1 MDTTQNKTA
10 QTILDMSE
18 EEFTA
23 IQGAFLKSMTLS
35 ELWSYMAYRSAGED
49 RLDDAITAGKLAVEH
64 SHENPD
70 TVFSLANIYFRAE
83 IYTEAAPLY
92 ERLREDPE
100 LGKESCEMLY
110 DCYGFMHRLEAARSA
125 IEQALE
131 YDPEDIKNKERLLG
145 LMLQEGDIKGVLEFD
160 VAELAEYPQDEDI
173 TNRIW
178 SNIIYGLRHDVNVYD
193 IREAT
198 INAPQYV
205 RDFVEI
211 LYEHEIGVRGI
222 AGSHAKHLLEQHG
235 DKLTDRIKPQL
246 LGMVIHHEY
255 DQSQY
260 EVCRDHIAQA
270 LTLISKQSERAH
282 FLNLRGICLSRLGDK
297 EGALE
302 HYRQAIKA
310 DPETGVFYQN
320 FMHGSRELG
329 NIDDVLEYGLKYARL
344 QTRRAEEQTNPQL
357 QFTRADKGTIN
368 TKLGINDLY
377 PRDPDAPLKPAF
389 GDERPRLPILIESSI
404 DLKLTEDGQV
414 KIIETN
420 DMYSSGFD
428 GFKRAYNK
436 NMREDLVFPYHRK
449 LEERLA
455 EKYGHEVKVVTPYS
469 VHDSLPYLVQA
480 IVCAQQAVYTSATLG
495 WRAVNERKDYL
506 HVTTPDEWAAL
517 YPKTIVVP
525 RSSKMTER
533 ELQNRLQSLVN
544 DGQTVTDAQFI
555 MKPCDDS
562 IGRGV
567 ELVSGQDIVAELHQA
582 TSWSSP
588 EGSYWADHVDP
599 NIVVQECIR
608 SKPVRADNGKFYDGT
623 MRIAFTAVLSPDGQQ
638 VEDIQFYRPY
648 WKLPANSVDDTSDAR
663 NSVVSFPPSSLK
675 LDQYKDRAD
684 EIPVS
689 ARVDFNDQWVV
700 EGQLRPYLESVLPQ
714 YAQSAPDFAAQMNKF
729 ARSRDDAKRSI
740 ALDLA
745 TAFTHAAAIKIIGGN
760 AASSALQKAVEAARW
775 GKDTA
780 AKRYRD
786 YLFHK
791 PIETA
796 DHAAAIADRTPEM
809 LEQRLGLE
817 RNEVRLETEEWF
829 SDPADIL
836 PLVAKII

>member
-1 MDTTQNKTA
+1 MDTTKNKTA

-35 ELWSYMAYRSAGED
+35 ELWSYMAYRSAGEG

-64 SHENPD
+64 SHENPE
-70 TVFSLANIYFRAE
+70 TVFSLANIYFRAK

-92 ERLREDPE
+92 ERLRDDPE

-110 DCYGFMHRLEAARSA
+110 DCYGFMHKLEAARSA
-125 IEQALE
+125 IKQALE

-160 VAELAEYPQDEDI
+160 AAELSERPEDEDI

-193 IREAT
+193 IRDALF
-198 INAPQYV
+198 NAPQYV

-211 LYEHEIGVRGI
+211 LYEHEIGVRGM
-222 AGSHAKHLLEQHG
+222 AGSHAGQLLEEHG
-235 DKLTDRIKPQL
+235 DKLTDKIRPQL
-246 LGMVIHHEY
+246 LGMIIHHEY
-255 DQSQY
+255 DQREY
-260 EVCRDHIAQA
+260 ESCRDHIAEA
-270 LTLISKQSERAH
+270 LPLISRDSERAH
-282 FLNLRGICLSRLGDK
+282 FLNLRGICLARLGDQ

-302 HYRQAIKA
+302 HYRQAIEIA
-310 DPETGVFYQN
+310 PDVGVLYQN
-320 FMHGSRELG
+320 FIHCSRELG
-329 NIDDVLEYGLKYARL
+329 NVDDVLEYGLKYARL
-344 QTRRAEEQTNPQL
+344 QTKRAEEETNPPIN
-357 QFTRADKGTIN
+357 FTSPGKETIK
-368 TKLGINDLY
+368 TRIRINDLE
-377 PRDPDAPLKPAF
+377 PRDPSKPLSPAF
-389 GDERPRLPILIESSI
+389 GKTRERLPILIESSI
-404 DLKLTEDGQV
+404 DLKLTEDGLV

-420 DMYSSGFD
+420 DMYSSGYD

-436 NMREDLVFPYHRK
+436 DMREDLVFPHHRK

-455 EKYGHEVKVVTPYS
+455 AKYGHAVKVVTPYN
-469 VHDSLPYLVQA
+469 VHDSLPYLVQSV
-480 IVCAQQAVYTSATLG
+480 VCAQQAVYTSAKLG

-506 HVTTPDEWAAL
+506 HLTTPEQWADL
-517 YPKTIVVP
+517 YPRTIVVP
-525 RSSKMTER
+525 RSAKMTTR
-533 ELQNRLQSLVN
+533 ELERRLQSLVTN
-544 DGQTVTDAQFI
+544 GQSLADAQFI

-567 ELVSGQDIVAELHQA
+567 ELVSGQDIITELHQA

-588 EGSYWADHVDP
+588 AGSYWADHIDP

-608 SKPVRADNGKFYDGT
+608 SRPVQADNGKFYDGT
-623 MRIAFTAVLSPDGQQ
+623 MRIAFTAMLSPDGKS
-638 VEDIQFYRPY
+638 VEDIQFFRPY

-684 EIPVS
+684 DIPVS
-689 ARVDFNDQWVV
+689 TRVSLSDQWIV
-700 EGQLRPYLESVLPQ
+700 ESQLRPYLEAVLPQ
-714 YAQSAPDFAAQMNKF
+714 YAAPVPEFARQMKKF
-729 ARSRDDAKRSI
+729 AKSRDDAKRSI
-740 ALDLA
+740 ALDLS
-745 TAFTHAAAIKIIGGN
+745 TAFTHATAIKIIGGQT
-760 AASSALQKAVEAARW
+760 ASTALSKAVEAARW

-780 AKRYRD
+780 AQRYRE
-786 YLFHK
+786 YLFNQ
-791 PIETA
+791 PVTTA
-796 DHAAAIADRTPEM
+796 DHAEAIADRTTDM
-809 LEQRLGLE
+809 LEKRLGLAP
-817 RNEVRLETEEWF
+817 NEVRLETKEWF
-829 SDPADIL
+829 TDPSDIV